1 MRNKHTVGV
10 AFVLGFMLLTML
22 LSACGS
28 ETAAPAATATA
39 TATVAPTTSATDEP
53 EATSPPTEGD
63 DGTTAEELA
72 AAVASRTP
80 VPTPIPGLL
89 TELVSEVVGST
100 KVARQSILGLTI
112 EDWINVGV
120 SLVMVVIIYLLGT
133 WLTKSV
139 LRRVVRRTPTEFD
152 DEFLEAIGPHLRWL
166 VVVLALQIAVLRLG
180 FLSDTLR
187 TFLGDVFF
195 PLYLV
200 IGFSIAWKLLGFG
213 VDWYRKRLAQE
224 EGAERLDPVITL
236 AHRVIQAFL
245 ITLALITLLAHFDI
259 NVTAFAASLGI
270 AGLAL
275 SLAVQDTLADAIS
288 GFIILIDQPFRV
300 GDRIEISGL
309 GTWGDV
315 VAIGSRTTRIRTR
328 DNRMVIV
335 PNSTIGK
342 SQVIN
347 YTYPDPQYRVE
358 MDIGIGYGMDIEKT
372 RQIIVDTVRRIEG
385 VLPDKPVEAL
395 YNEMGDSAMLF
406 RVRWWIES
414 YADTRLMFDR
424 VNTALQNA
432 LDQAGIDMPYP
443 TQSLI
448 LQVDPGTI
456 KRLYLSRQEP
466 DSVRDRPAAR
476 SVPNEGEAE
485 EQTVGE
491 R

>member
-1 MRNKHTVGV
+1 MRNKHTVGL

-28 ETAAPAATATA
+28 GTAVPAATATVA
-39 TATVAPTTSATDEP
+39 PTTVAPTTSATDEP
-53 EATSPPTEGD
+53 EATSPPTEAD
-63 DGTTAEELA
+63 EGTTGEEIA

-100 KVARQSILGLTI
+100 GAAQQSILGLTI

-120 SLVMVVIIYLLGT
+120 SLVMVVVTYLLGT

-152 DEFLEAIGPHLRWL
+152 DEFLKAIGPHLRWL
-166 VVVLALQIAVLRLG
+166 VVVFALQIATARLR
-180 FLSDTLR
+180 FLSDALR
-187 TFLGDVFF
+187 ILLGDVFF
-195 PLYLV
+195 PLYLA

-213 VDWYRKRLAQE
+213 VDWYRERLAPE
-224 EGAERLDPVITL
+224 EGAERLDPIITL
-236 AHRVIQAFL
+236 AHRLIQAFL
-245 ITLALITLLAHFDI
+245 IAMALIILLAHFGI

-275 SLAVQDTLADAIS
+275 SLAIQDTLADAVS
-288 GFIILIDQPFRV
+288 GFIILVDQPFRV

-315 VAIGSRTTRIRTR
+315 IAIGSRTTRIRTR

-335 PNSTIGK
+335 PNSTI
-342 SQVIN
+342 SENQVVN
-347 YTYPDPQYRVE
+347 YTYPDPQYRVQV
-358 MDIGIGYGMDIEKT
+358 DIGIGYGMDIEKT

-385 VLPDKPVEAL
+385 VLPDKPVDAL

-406 RVRWWIES
+406 RVRWWLGS
-414 YADTRLMFDR
+414 YEDTRRIYDR

-443 TQSLI
+443 TQSLNV
-448 LQVDPGTI
+448 QMDPET
-456 KRLYLSRQEP
+456 
-466 DSVRDRPAAR
+466 
-476 SVPNEGEAE
+476 AE
-485 EQTVGE
+485 RVSQALRGAD
-491 R
+491 